1 MDAKSPPSPE
11 QVAEHRSWRRWAIGS
26 TVVLLL
32 FLTPVA
38 ALYFYAAS
46 LESEANRQI
55 AELDRS
61 EPGWRTV
68 PAEPTPLPDQ
78 ESIRVL
84 NRAAGLVPAMWL
96 ESAERAL
103 RIDNA
108 PPPCLLSK
116 EVLGKLDAAMASCSA
131 AVSMA
136 KSLNDLPAGRYPAL
150 PVLDGKTR
158 NAGKMQDYRELA
170 YALEYAAFDFAQ
182 RGDRDAAW
190 QICRAQLNLARPL
203 QEGDYSVGLARSAIE
218 QSTVASVERVLALG
232 ECPEAELAAMQK
244 ELAEENETDRFFPC
258 LPDDVATALRKL
270 DDLLTGR
277 VRYEPL
283 GPEAPVGWWHR
294 LNERFPRVMLL
305 QSKIESV
312 RRLAAAYRL
321 RSLRGFDRYQAMSR
335 LSGEIHAKIEDSTLW
350 HAWTIP
356 ISVLGYEQ
364 ESRAWLGCA
373 IAGLAAERHRL
384 KHGRWPASTKE
395 LESTGLLTRMP
406 EDPYDGNPL
415 RMRVAPDGLVIYSV
429 GSRKTYDGCYLDD
442 FSKMLEEG
450 RPTAEFRLW
459 NPDRRRQPPLP
470 PKAKDAPAVDPRE

>member
-1 MDAKSPPSPE
+1 VDAKVDSQEKS
-11 QVAEHRSWRRWAIGS
+11 EHRSWRRWAIGS

-32 FLTPVA
+32 FLMPVA
-38 ALYFYAAS
+38 TLYVYAAS

-84 NRAAGLVPAMWL
+84 NRAAGLVPAMWR
-96 ESAERAL
+96 ESAERVL
-103 RIDNA
+103 YIDNA
-108 PPPCLLSK
+108 PPPCLLSN
-116 EVLGKLDAAMASCSA
+116 EVHGKLDAAMARCSA

-136 KSLNDLPAGRYPAL
+136 RSLNDLPTGRYPAL
-150 PVLDGKTR
+150 PLLDGMSR

-182 RGDRDAAW
+182 RGDHDAAW
-190 QICRAQLNLARPL
+190 RISRAQLNLARPL
-203 QEGDYSVGLARSAIE
+203 QDGDYSVGLARIAIE

-232 ECPEAELAAMQK
+232 ECPEAELASMQK
-244 ELAEENETDRFFPC
+244 ELAEENEADRFFPYM
-258 LPDDVATALRKL
+258 PEDAATALRKL

-277 VRYEPL
+277 VRFEPF
-283 GPEAPVGWWHR
+283 GPEVPVGWWGR
-294 LNERFPRVMLL
+294 LNERVPRVMLL

-312 RRLAAAYRL
+312 RRLAAAYRI
-321 RSLRGFDRYQAMSR
+321 RSLRGFDRYEAMSR
-335 LSGEIHAKIEDSTLW
+335 LSDEFGAKAVDFTLG
-350 HAWTIP
+350 HAWMLP
-356 ISVLGYEQ
+356 ISVLRYEQ
-364 ESRAWLGCA
+364 ESRAWLGCT

-395 LESTGLLTRMP
+395 LEATGLLTRMP
-406 EDPYDGNPL
+406 EDPYDGKPL
-415 RMRVAPDGLVIYSV
+415 RMRLAPDGLVIYSV

-442 FSKMLEEG
+442 FSEMLKEG
-450 RPTAEFRLW
+450 RSTAEFRLW
-459 NPDRRRQPPLP
+459 NPDRRRQPTP
-470 PKAKDAPAVDPRE
+470 P